1 MHDKEKYEIAAML
14 DTLTIEQK
22 KDFLSFLQALQA
34 QEQQHSAS
42 ADTADTTTAPGT
54 DQAEPSSQAQHDTT
68 TTQASHSTT
77 EDTAPS
83 ADTQNTSAHTTTT
96 TDAAPDNLSR
106 EPRTVQ
112 EAAQRIRYMYLP
124 DVTTQPAGLYHQA
137 IMEYIEAAPTYS
149 NLDLGV
155 MMAYAAG
162 VQHGKHIE
170 RAKRKQ
176 RASLQQ

>member
-1 MHDKEKYEIAAML
+1 MNDKERYDIAAML

-42 ADTADTTTAPGT
+42 ANTTTA
-54 DQAEPSSQAQHDTT
+54 
-68 TTQASHSTT
+68 
-77 EDTAPS
+77 
-83 ADTQNTSAHTTTT
+83 

-106 EPRTVQ
+106 EPKDIT
-112 EAAQRIRYMYLP
+112 EARKRIRYMYLP

-137 IMEYIEAAPTYS
+137 IMEYIEEAPTYRTI
-149 NLDLGV
+149 DLAV

-170 RAKRKQ
+170 RARRKQ

>member
-1 MHDKEKYEIAAML
+1 MNDKERYDIAAML
-14 DTLTIEQK
+14 DTLTTEQK

-34 QEQQHSAS
+34 QEQQHSAN
-42 ADTADTTTAPGT
+42 TTTAPGT
-54 DQAEPSSQAQHDTT
+54 DRAKQSSQAQHDTN

-83 ADTQNTSAHTTTT
+83 AERQHTSAHTTTA
-96 TDAAPDNLSR
+96 TDAAPDNLSK
-106 EPRTVQ
+106 EPRTIE
-112 EAAQRIRYMYLP
+112 EARKRIRYMYLP

-137 IMEYIEAAPTYS
+137 IMEYIEEAPTYRTI
-149 NLDLGV
+149 DLAV

-170 RAKRKQ
+170 RAKKKQ